1 MVSDDAQMDFRMAGF
16 QRENLIRGYQST
28 KQLCLPMDCV
38 FMCFDLTP
46 MLPVRKV
53 YFSIQSLD
61 FQTIY
66 KTVNRTVINRS

>member
-1 MVSDDAQMDFRMAGF
+1 MIPDDARIKFRMADF
-16 QRENLIRGYQST
+16 QRENLIRDYQNK

-53 YFSIQSLD
+53 YFRSLL
-61 FQTIY
+61 
-66 KTVNRTVINRS
+66 